1 MRADPP
7 SFYIQNI
14 RNNTNRARTPK
25 WAIKAGLV
33 DNSERDRKAR
43 KNQWAKRF
51 DERNAQSTLVGQ
63 SLEEG
68 EEGEDYNPVSEDP
81 EAVERRRNE
90 GLWNNDDEEY
100 YDEGGCDRAA
110 SRSSKYPAELLGQGQ
125 GLGCGLKQQRRPRG
139 EPETLALPCKL

>member
-1 MRADPP
+1 MRLTPSIRVHADPP

-68 EEGEDYNPVSEDP
+68 EEGEDYNPVAEDP

-100 YDEGGCDRAA
+100 YDEGGSDARFRVPSQG
-110 SRSSKYPAELLGQGQ
+110 SRSCQG
-125 GLGCGLKQQRRPRG
+125 
-139 EPETLALPCKL
+139 

>member
-1 MRADPP
+1 MRLTPSIRVHADPP

-68 EEGEDYNPVSEDP
+68 EEGEDYNPVTEDP

-100 YDEGGCDRAA
+100 YDEGGCECAG
-110 SRSSKYPAELLGQGQ
+110 SRNQESRIGIVVSCQG
-125 GLGCGLKQQRRPRG
+125 
-139 EPETLALPCKL
+139 